1 MFKNQFFAMRSL
13 ALVIALIL
21 CQARLHAQDKYF
33 LYVQTDN
40 EQAFYA
46 RFQGRTLSSSAN
58 GYLIL
63 PRVSDTAVTLTIGFP
78 KRLFPEQ
85 TFNIGNIR
93 SDKGFLLKNIPEKG
107 WVLAGMQDA
116 GILAATTPADP
127 AAPVTA
133 PRSTADPFSELLST
147 VIADSSLRE
156 TPIVRTA
163 PPPVPATQPSPA
175 VPAKPDTSVAMA
187 AQPLRP
193 TPAAVP
199 AVQAETGRPEQGQP
213 GARSAGSRKL
223 LEQIDATG
231 VQMIFTDQVASGVT
245 DTVSVFIP
253 KDGSARTAP
262 TAAVKP
268 VSDVETPAAA
278 GRPGVPPAVPDRTD
292 CKSFVNVKDLGLL
305 RRRMEALADEDAK
318 VALALRSFRES
329 CYSTEQVRSLLV
341 VFGREEGR
349 FKLLD
354 AAYPYVTDPSKFPE
368 LESVLK
374 DSYFIY
380 RFRKKTAAPASR

>member
-1 MFKNQFFAMRSL
+1 MRSL
-13 ALVIALIL
+13 SLVIALIL
-21 CQARLHAQDKYF
+21 CQSRLHAQDKYF

-63 PRVSDTAVTLTIGFP
+63 PRVSDTTITLTIGFP

-85 TFNIGNIR
+85 TFTIGNIS
-93 SDKGFLLKNIPEKG
+93 SDKGFTLKNVPEKG
-107 WVLAGMQDA
+107 WVLADMQ
-116 GILAATTPADP
+116 GVGVLAATNAEVTPAP
-127 AAPVTA
+127 VKAASP
-133 PRSTADPFSELLST
+133 TADPFSELLST

-163 PPPVPATQPSPA
+163 PPPAPVAQARPSVPAPSDTPA
-175 VPAKPDTSVAMA
+175 VRATPP
-187 AQPLRP
+187 PRP
-193 TPAAVP
+193 IPAAEAAIQP
-199 AVQAETGRPEQGQP
+199 QGGRPVQDQSLT
-213 GARSAGSRKL
+213 RSAGSRKL
-223 LEQIDATG
+223 LEQIDNTG
-231 VQMIFTDQVASGVT
+231 VQMIFTDQVAGGIT
-245 DTVSVFIP
+245 DTVSVWIP
-253 KDGSARTAP
+253 KDGPASSAP
-262 TAAVKP
+262 AAAAKP
-268 VSDVETPAAA
+268 VSVAGTPAATDK
-278 GRPGVPPAVPDRTD
+278 PATPNGVPDRTD

-305 RRRMEALADEDAK
+305 RRRMEALTDEDAK

-329 CYSTEQVRSLLV
+329 CFSTEQVRSLLV

-354 AAYPYVTDPSKFPE
+354 AAYPYVSDPSKFPE

-380 RFRKKTAAPASR
+380 RFRKKTSGPAPR